1 MYILSCTRVDSFMCI
16 TQAFYAA
23 LPPLGFVASFW
34 SVDDLI
40 LSWLKIGPA
49 QSDGNDGGTWHF
61 GDWEKVAK

>member
-1 MYILSCTRVDSFMCI
+1 MCI

-34 SVDDLI
+34 SLDDLI
-40 LSWLKIGPA
+40 LYWLKIGPA